1 MILDTHVVLWWMLGE
16 PRLPPEAVETIA
28 EKQMLFVSVASVWEF
43 EIKSASGRLPGNLD
57 FLEAVAALR
66 CELLSI
72 EAKDAVAA
80 ARLPPHHGDP
90 FDRMIIAQAR
100 RRELTIVTH
109 DRAFERYATPILWV

>member
-1 MILDTHVVLWWMLGE
+1 MLGE

-28 EKQMLFVSVASVWEF
+28 KRQMLFVSVASVWEF
-43 EIKSASGRLPGNLD
+43 EIKSASGRFPGNVDL
-57 FLEAVAALR
+57 LEAVAALR
-66 CELLSI
+66 CELLSV

-100 RRELTIVTH
+100 RRDPTIATH